1 MVKNY
6 DIVVPVNKE
15 EAGKRTDTFFKVNGY
30 FKTSGRA
37 GTYYSKSIKSS
48 IALSPKRISS
58 DLLIR
63 FEESA
68 GHTRIL
74 IEAELRALTGMPSPT
89 DIKYF
94 DDFFYFME
102 ACMATNVMEVYN
114 IPTLDG
120 VAKNERRVQIWL
132 LALLVLTLFPL
143 LFLTNSVSRVAVLLV
158 IGITLFLVFN
168 QRRKQV

>member
-1 MVKNY
+1 
-6 DIVVPVNKE
+6 
-15 EAGKRTDTFFKVNGY
+15 
-30 FKTSGRA
+30 
-37 GTYYSKSIKSS
+37 
-48 IALSPKRISS
+48 
-58 DLLIR
+58 
-63 FEESA
+63 
-68 GHTRIL
+68 
-74 IEAELRALTGMPSPT
+74 
-89 DIKYF
+89 
-94 DDFFYFME
+94 ME
-102 ACMATNVMEVYN
+102 ACMVTNVMEVYN